1 MKLARILAF
10 AGTICLVP
18 GLVFAAGDATKGKE
32 TYTAKCKTCH
42 GADGAGNAGMGKAL
56 KVEFKHLGSKEVQA
70 KKDDELK
77 KVVTDGTGKM
87 KALTPALAA
96 ADLDNVIAYVR
107 TLKQ

>member
-1 MKLARILAF
+1 MKHARLLTF
-10 AGTICLVP
+10 AATICLVP
-18 GLVFAAGDATKGKE
+18 GMVFAAGDAAKGKD

-42 GADGAGNAGMGKAL
+42 GADGAGNAALGKSM

-77 KVVTDGTGKM
+77 KVVTDGSGKM
-87 KALTPALAA
+87 TKVAGLAG